1 MKTINIEV
9 ELSDEEHDVLK
20 AIMALPEK
28 KRNNKFC
35 MSECEVDGIDQMV
48 EYDCEMMYRDVDKL
62 MECGILLKAGHWGD
76 EYRVNPNLKI
86 ELCKK

>member
-9 ELSDEEHDVLK
+9 ELSGEEYDVLK

-28 KRNNKFC
+28 KRNNQFC

-62 MECGILLKAGHWGD
+62 IGCGILLRGGHLWS
-76 EYRVNPNLKI
+76 EYRVNPNLK
-86 ELCKK
+86 LKL